1 MKNWVMKKTV
11 CGAFVLIVV
20 VGACAESG
28 GVLKD
33 LPAQNLK
40 PSGWALDF
48 LERQESGLTGHPEQS
63 GFPFNTGMWTEAMN
77 VRDRE
82 FSGSGSDWWPYEQTA
97 YYLTGALRCGYL
109 LESDALIERVRNN
122 VKAVVE
128 NPKAGGRLGAS
139 NVENDSWPMV
149 VLMRMLFEEYANTQD
164 PELLAAIEGHYNA
177 VYPEGQSIEFADLS
191 GFNERTVL
199 HVEHLCSLTEVTGD
213 SSWLERA
220 QSLYAAF
227 VKAKGEKHC
236 LVAPGMLAGT
246 TPTGHAVSY
255 LEFLKLP
262 AVLYL
267 HTGDEQYRKALEKAY
282 DKMERYSTMADGLT
296 TGVEG
301 IRPVSSAAAHE
312 TCNATEFV
320 WTAGWALRATDNPVY
335 ADRMEKVIYNAGFSS
350 ITKDFKAFQYYGSP
364 NLMIST
370 DGTSHWNDHDG
381 WGYMTKGRMTY
392 RAGHD
397 TECCAGNI
405 HRMFPDFLKRSWLQK
420 GHQVTVALYVPGTVG
435 LELEN
440 GKALKIKQSTEYP
453 FEHAIRF
460 DFEMEKSEQL
470 EFRLRIPGWSTG
482 YKVLVNGKEVQ
493 SGTENTIYAKLN
505 RTFKN
510 GDSISIEF
518 DAAPVVV
525 DRGQGISVE
534 YGPLVYS
541 LPIKAKQTLTTDD
554 GGIGKCSEE
563 YPSIQLQP
571 RSTWSYALSANLKP
585 EQIKV
590 IQTGAKGYPWDNPPI
605 KLKVPGRYVK
615 NWKLCHHQEVP
626 EFPEKLEITNNSVL
640 TLQPLGSTLLRITEF
655 PKGDF

>member
-1 MKNWVMKKTV
+1 MNTRNKTIFGV
-11 CGAFVLIVV
+11 FLTSAL
-20 VGACAESG
+20 CAAG
-28 GVLKD
+28 DGFLND
-33 LPAQNLK
+33 LPSGNLE
-40 PSGWALDF
+40 PSGWALEF
-48 LERQESGLTGHPEQS
+48 LQRQESGLTGHPEES
-63 GFPFNTGMWTEAMN
+63 GFPFNTGMWTEEMN

-109 LESDALIERVRNN
+109 LNSDALLERVRAN
-122 VKAVVE
+122 VDAVVE
-128 NPKAGGRLGAS
+128 NPKAGGRLGAA

-149 VLMRMLFEEYANTQD
+149 VLMRMLFEEYANTQE

-177 VYPEGQSIEFADLS
+177 VYPAGQSISIADLS
-191 GFNERTVL
+191 GFNERTAL
-199 HVEHLCSLTEVTGD
+199 HVEHLCSLTEITGD
-213 SSWLERA
+213 ESYLNRA
-220 QSLYAAF
+220 EELYAAYMN
-227 VKAKGEKHC
+227 AKGENHC
-236 LVAPGMLAGT
+236 LTVPGMLAVKA
-246 TPTGHAVSY
+246 PTGHAVSY

-262 AVLYL
+262 AVLYM
-267 HTGDEQYRKALEKAY
+267 HTGDEQYREALKKAY
-282 DKMERYSTMADGLT
+282 ATMERYSAMADGLT

-312 TCNATEFV
+312 TCNATEFA
-320 WTAGWALRATDNPVY
+320 WTAGWALRATDDPIY
-335 ADRMEKVIYNAGFSS
+335 ADRMEKVFYNAGLSS
-350 ITKDFKAFQYYGSP
+350 ITKDFKAYQYYGSP

-405 HRMFPDFLKRSWLQK
+405 HRMFTDFLKRAWLQK
-420 GHQVTVALYVPGTVG
+420 GRQITAALYVPGTID

-440 GKALKIKQSTEYP
+440 GDAFSIKQTTDYP
-453 FEHAIRF
+453 FEHSIRF
-460 DFEMEKSEQL
+460 DFEMEQSEEL
-470 EFRLRIPGWSTG
+470 EFRMRIPGWSQRYT
-482 YKVLVNGKEVQ
+482 VSLNGKEVLA
-493 SGTENTIYAKLN
+493 GIENTSYAKLA

-510 GDSISIEF
+510 GDYITITFET
-518 DAAPVVV
+518 APVIN
-525 DRGQGISVE
+525 DRGQGMAVQ

-541 LPIKAKQTLTTDD
+541 LPIKAKTTLTTDD
-554 GGIGKCSEE
+554 GGVGKCSEE

-590 IQTGAKGYPWDNPPI
+590 IKTPIDGYPWENPPI

-615 NWKLCHHQEVP
+615 NWKLSHHQEIP
-626 EFPEKLEITNNSVL
+626 EFPETLETKNKASL

>member
-1 MKNWVMKKTV
+1 MKWMILFKKTILMASLF
-11 CGAFVLIVV
+11 CFSESVL
-20 VGACAESG
+20 AS
-28 GVLKD
+28 VLKD
-33 LPAQNLK
+33 IPSGKLK
-40 PSGWALDF
+40 PSGWALEF
-48 LERQESGLTGHPEQS
+48 LQRQESGLTGHPEQS

-97 YYLTGALRCGYL
+97 YYLIGALRCGYL
-109 LESDALIERVRNN
+109 LESDALIEWVRAN
-122 VKAVVE
+122 VKAVLD

-149 VLMRMLFEEYANTQD
+149 VLMRMLFEEYANAKD
-164 PELLAAIEGHYNA
+164 PALLAAIRGHYDA
-177 VYPEGQSIEFADLS
+177 VYPPDQSIALAAENLS
-191 GFNERTVL
+191 GFDERTAL
-199 HVEHLCSLTEVTGD
+199 HVEHLCSLAEITGD
-213 SSWLERA
+213 SSYLERA
-220 QSLYAAF
+220 QGLYNAF
-227 VKAKGEKHC
+227 VKARGDKSC
-236 LVAPGMLAGT
+236 LVVPGMLAGVN
-246 TPTGHAVSY
+246 PGGHAVSY
-255 LEFLKLP
+255 IEFLKLP
-262 AVLYL
+262 AILYMY
-267 HTGDEQYRKALEKAY
+267 TGEKQYLEAVEKACARM
-282 DKMERYSTMADGLT
+282 DSYSALADGLS

-301 IRPVSSAAAHE
+301 IKPRSSDGAHE
-312 TCNATEFV
+312 TCETTEFI
-320 WTAGWALRATDNPVY
+320 WATGWILRASDNPVH
-335 ADRMEKVIYNAGFSS
+335 ADRMEKVLYNAAFSS
-350 ITKDFKAFQYYGSP
+350 VTKDFKAYQYYGAP
-364 NLMIST
+364 NLMVST

-405 HRMFPDFLKRSWLQK
+405 HRMFPDFLKRAWLQK
-420 GHQVTVALYVPGTVG
+420 GHQITVALYVPGTVE

-440 GKALKIKQSTEYP
+440 GQTLKIKQSTEYP
-453 FEHAIRF
+453 FEHAARF
-460 DFEMEKSEQL
+460 DFEMAQAEQL

-493 SGTENTIYAKLN
+493 CGTENAIYAKLN

-510 GDSISIEF
+510 GDSISIMF

-525 DRGQGISVE
+525 DRGQGIAVE

-590 IQTGAKGYPWDNPPI
+590 IHTGAKGYPWENPPI
-605 KLKVPGRYVK
+605 KLKVPARYVK
-615 NWKLCHHQEVP
+615 NWKLRHHQEIP
-626 EFPEKLEITNNSVL
+626 EFPEILEIKNDSVL

-655 PKGDF
+655 PKGNF